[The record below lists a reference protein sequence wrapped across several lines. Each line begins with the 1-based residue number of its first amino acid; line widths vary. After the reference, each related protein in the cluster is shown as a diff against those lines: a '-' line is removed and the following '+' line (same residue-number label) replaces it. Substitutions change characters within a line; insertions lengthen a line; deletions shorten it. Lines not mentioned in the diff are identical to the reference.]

1 MKAEKEKLNEQ
12 IKMRPVHFKKFC
24 KGELDRE
31 EGNVILIGELSGMR
45 LAPTNRAACKRC
57 GTKFEK
63 GELCKSR

>member
-1 MKAEKEKLNEQ
+1 MAEFPLRACLRKLLRTQ
-12 IKMRPVHFKKFC
+12 C

-31 EGNVILIGELSGMR
+31 ETGNAILIGELSGMR

>member
-1 MKAEKEKLNEQ
+1 MSSLLRACLRTLPRTQ
-12 IKMRPVHFKKFC
+12 C
-24 KGELDRE
+24 KGELDDRD